1 MNDVK
6 LFKICFKNFQA
17 NLDLFAPKHAKL
29 VKRSVASSHSVMKR
43 AAGDD
48 PKQPDMPMPK
58 LPDIKL
64 PQMPKLEIP
73 QIKMRRKRQDTS
85 SPALPSIPMGIL
97 DDFKKIANSTQTQI
111 SKFIPGIG
119 SLFS

>member
-1 MNDVK
+1 MLNFVK
-6 LFKICFKNFQA
+6 IFFKNFQA
-17 NLDLFAPKHAKL
+17 NLDLFAPMHAKL

-48 PKQPDMPMPK
+48 PKQPDMPK

-85 SPALPSIPMGIL
+85 SPAPPSIPMGIL